1 MYLAQTASTLV
12 IDRAILLQ
20 RFILENMSNIKPGTS
35 IQSLPRVEKLE
46 FADNVNYLLTACSQN
61 VEFFSKD
68 TSEYGKKFVESF
80 RSLEDNLPTIQDLV
94 YEVQN
99 KVADYDYE
107 NVKGNGL
114 RSLIRIAEVVVART
128 KTIAAEIAESRNSYF
143 FRKESYYKKLNA
155 YTQAVQSTLTLFEYA
170 KHLISWSEPGKLIPS
185 PTKEHLVSALMRQVG
200 KPINQYCFYGRCL
213 GIQFCDSIAMIF
225 KTLLILMASF
235 SEMYYSDG
243 KLLDPVL
250 KSGKYLYNPELR
262 AKRVVNI
269 SQYGSVNFCKSF
281 WLLGEIEIMAR
292 VHSMLNTLPIC
303 KVISIEPVPI
313 VVPKTGCESETV
325 TVSPPTAHKGLA
337 PLEVRL
343 LSCSKRFGMTG
354 DEHEDVGVKMP
365 SDELVIHCHGGGFI
379 AQSSRSHETYLRQW
393 ATEIDAPIF
402 SIDYSLAPECPYPRA
417 LEECFFGY
425 CWALQNFD
433 KLGTTGN
440 RIVLAGDSA
449 GGNLVLGITMKCIEY
464 HVRLPDGIFVAY
476 VPTVLRFVATPA
488 RLLCLLDPLLPF
500 GFLLGCVKAY
510 CCSREEFEK
519 SLIHEEKLKIDVGTP
534 ADSVITSST
543 TPSDSVPPP
552 PATVQEEMGVQDEVP
567 AQEAMEVQ
575 EEVPAQGGA
584 EAVVQPGPKP
594 EEDPVL
600 MTIKQKDPGV
610 FQRMVS
616 SLTSALANVGKPSVS
631 DRDRL
636 MQEMKEE
643 TFKICPDDML
653 EFDIVSDPW
662 LSPLMAD
669 DDILGQLPPVSILTT
684 EFDPFLDDCVELAKK
699 LKRLGNV
706 PTLDVLMGLSHGF
719 LNFSQVSK
727 EAAEG
732 SSLCATRIKEL
743 LRSDASRAEEL

>member
-1 MYLAQTASTLV
+1 MFLAQTASTLV
-12 IDRAILLQ
+12 IDRVALLQ
-20 RFILENMSNIKPGTS
+20 RFLLENMSSIKPGTS

-46 FADNVNYLLTACSQN
+46 FADNINYLLTACSQN

-68 TSEYGKKFVESF
+68 SSEYGKKFVESF
-80 RSLEDNLPTIQDLV
+80 RNLEEYLPTIQDLV

-99 KVADYDYE
+99 TVADYDYE

-114 RSLIRIAEVVVART
+114 RSLVRIAEVVVART
-128 KTIAAEIAESRNSYF
+128 KSIAVEIAESRNSFF
-143 FRKESYYKKLNA
+143 FRKESYYKKIHA

-170 KHLISWSEPGKLIPS
+170 KHLTSWSEPGKLIPT
-185 PTKEHLVSALMRQVG
+185 PTKEHLVASLMRQVG

-262 AKRVVNI
+262 AKRVVNL

-292 VHSMLNTLPIC
+292 VHSMLNTLPVC

-313 VVPKTGCESETV
+313 IVPKTGCESETV
-325 TVSPPTAHKGLA
+325 TVSPPTSHKGLA

-425 CWALQNFD
+425 CWALQNFN

-449 GGNLVLGITMKCIEY
+449 GGNLVLGITMKCIEH

-476 VPTVLRFVATPA
+476 VPTILRFVATPA

-500 GFLLGCVKAY
+500 GFLLGCIKAY

-519 SLIHEEKLKIDVGTP
+519 SLAHEEKLKIDVGSP
-534 ADSVITSST
+534 ADPMITSPSS
-543 TPSDSVPPP
+543 PSDAVAPPQ
-552 PATVQEEMGVQDEVP
+552 ATTAQETIMEVEDEVV
-567 AQEAMEVQ
+567 AVEEGVEA
-575 EEVPAQGGA
+575 A
-584 EAVVQPGPKP
+584 VQPAPKR

-600 MTIKQKDPGV
+600 MTITQKDPGV
-610 FQRMVS
+610 FQRVVT

-636 MQEMKEE
+636 MQEMKDE

-653 EFDIVSDPW
+653 EFDVVPDPW
-662 LSPLMAD
+662 LSPLIAED
-669 DDILGQLPPVSILTT
+669 DTLRQLPPVSILTT
-684 EFDPFLDDCVELAKK
+684 EFDPFLDDCVEFAKK
-699 LKRLGNV
+699 LKGLGNE

-743 LRSDASRAEEL
+743 LRSDANHAEEP